1 MAARSDDRVEGQSEA
16 PLLAA
21 LLASQKQ
28 AVDCVAACAEAIG
41 RAAQAIGERLE
52 AGGRLI
58 YIGAGSSGLIALQ
71 DGAELPGTFGLDSD
85 RIVFV
90 IPGGAASAARLEAA
104 AEDDISGAARDVAAL
119 GPMERDIVIA
129 VSASGSTPYTLAGA
143 KAARERGAI
152 LIALANRA
160 ASPLLHIADH
170 QILLNSG
177 PEALH
182 GSTRLAA
189 GTAQKCALGL
199 LSTLANARLGHVY
212 RGHMVNVRAENAK
225 LRRRAAHIVA
235 SLAGVDED
243 AAGASLARAQGDV
256 KCAIVIASGAATRQN
271 AQNLLAQAGGHVGAA
286 LARLRESAA
295 TF

>member
-1 MAARSDDRVEGQSEA
+1 MAAQSDDRVQGQSEA
-16 PLLAA
+16 PFLAS
-21 LLASQKQ
+21 LLASQRQ
-28 AVDCVAACAEAIG
+28 AVEAVAACAEAIG
-41 RAAQAIGERLE
+41 RAAQAIGERLQ
-52 AGGRLI
+52 AGGRLV

-90 IPGGAASAARLEAA
+90 IPGGVARAAHLDAA
-104 AEDDISGAARDVAAL
+104 AEDDISGAGRDVAAL

-143 KAARERGAI
+143 KAARERGAT

-170 QILLNSG
+170 PILLNSG

-212 RGHMVNVRAENAK
+212 RGHMVNVRPENAK

-256 KCAIVIASGAATRQN
+256 KCAIVMACGAATRQN
-271 AQNLLAQAGGHVGAA
+271 AQDLLARAGGHVGAA
-286 LARLRESAA
+286 LARLREGAA
-295 TF
+295 TS

>member
-1 MAARSDDRVEGQSEA
+1 MAAQGDDSFQGPPEA
-16 PLLAA
+16 PFLAA
-21 LLASQKQ
+21 MLASQTR
-28 AVDCVAACAEAIG
+28 AIEAVAACAEAIG
-41 RAAQAIGERLE
+41 RAAQAIGERLQ
-52 AGGRLI
+52 AGGRLV

-71 DGAELPGTFGLDSD
+71 DGAELPGTFGLEPA

-90 IPGGAASAARLEAA
+90 IPGGTARAAHLDAA
-104 AEDDISGAARDVAAL
+104 AEDDISGAGRDVAEL
-119 GPMERDIVIA
+119 GPMDGDVVIA

-143 KAARERGAI
+143 KAARERGAT

-170 QILLNSG
+170 PILLDSG

-212 RGHMVNVRAENAK
+212 RGHMVNVRPENAK

-235 SLAGVDED
+235 SIAGIDED
-243 AAGASLARAQGDV
+243 AANARLTQAQGDV
-256 KCAIVIASGAATRQN
+256 KCAIVMASSAATRQT
-271 AQNLLAQAGGHVGAA
+271 AQDMLARSGGHIDAA
-286 LARLRESAA
+286 LARLRADAA
-295 TF
+295 SS

>member
-28 AVDCVAACAEAIG
+28 AVDCVAACAESIG

-104 AEDDISGAARDVAAL
+104 AEDDISGAGRDVAAL
-119 GPMERDIVIA
+119 GSMERDIVIA

-143 KAARERGAI
+143 KAARERGTV

-170 QILLNSG
+170 PILLNSG

-256 KCAIVIASGAATRQN
+256 KCAIVIASGAATRQK

-286 LARLRESAA
+286 LARLREGA
-295 TF
+295 TTF

>member
-1 MAARSDDRVEGQSEA
+1 MAAQSDDRVQGQSEA
-16 PLLAA
+16 PLLAS
-21 LLASQKQ
+21 LLATQKQ
-28 AVDCVAACAEAIG
+28 AVEAVAACGAAIE
-41 RAAQAIGERLE
+41 RAAQAIGERLQ
-52 AGGRLI
+52 AGGRLV

-90 IPGGAASAARLEAA
+90 IPGGTASAARLDAA
-104 AEDDISGAARDVAAL
+104 AEDDISGAGRDVAAL

-143 KAARERGAI
+143 KAARERGAT

-170 QILLNSG
+170 PILLNSG

-271 AQNLLAQAGGHVGAA
+271 AQDLLAQAGGHIGGA
-286 LARLRESAA
+286 LARLRERAA
-295 TF
+295 TS